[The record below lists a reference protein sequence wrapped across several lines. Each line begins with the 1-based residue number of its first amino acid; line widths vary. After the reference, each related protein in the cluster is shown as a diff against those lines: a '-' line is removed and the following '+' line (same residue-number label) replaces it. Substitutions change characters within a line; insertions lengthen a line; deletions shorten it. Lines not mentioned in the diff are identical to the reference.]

1 MPHALHSS
9 TVSFPQ
15 NLIQLE
21 LWANKRKILVHFKL
35 SKLKFIF
42 FQTSLF
48 NVELV
53 NALVDLDHKLNM
65 VWQTYQEIK
74 LDVMTTIA

>member
-1 MPHALHSS
+1 MS
-9 TVSFPQ
+9 VSFPQ

-21 LWANKRKILVHFKL
+21 LLANKRKILVAFEL
-35 SKLKFIF
+35 SKLKFIIF
-42 FQTSLF
+42 FQTTFF

-53 NALVDLDHKLNM
+53 NAQVDLNHKLNI

>member
-1 MPHALHSS
+1 M
-9 TVSFPQ
+9 
-15 NLIQLE
+15 IQLE
-21 LWANKRKILVHFKL
+21 LLANKRKILVAFEL
-35 SKLKFIF
+35 SKLKFIIF
-42 FQTSLF
+42 FQTTFF

-53 NALVDLDHKLNM
+53 NAQVDSDHKLNI